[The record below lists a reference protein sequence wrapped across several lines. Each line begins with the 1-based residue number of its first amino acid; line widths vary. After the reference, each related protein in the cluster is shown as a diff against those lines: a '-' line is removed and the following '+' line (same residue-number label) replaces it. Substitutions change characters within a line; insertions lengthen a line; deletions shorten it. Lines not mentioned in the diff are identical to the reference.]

1 MARLARDLSNTDV
14 LSGVETKPKAAAA
27 PVIVITMQRVADTK
41 NCVRYEAA
49 DDTIIKSA
57 SYLKTDALAV
67 FGDVIPDVL
76 EVTFKAVRAK

>member
-1 MARLARDLSNTDV
+1 MSKSKIAVAFAQANDI
-14 LSGVETKPKAAAA
+14 
-27 PVIVITMQRVADTK
+27 PVITLTMQRVADTK